1 MFSALIRAR
10 KPRKARGSPRRAP
23 IVACGSSGTVP
34 RGQTM
39 RQNVLKIYLDD
50 AEWDHVVDMATS
62 VSMPLSGFA
71 RTFLV
76 TQKPPRPKA
85 SGVTVEAVA
94 ALNRC
99 GSLLNQIARV
109 GNSSESFSAAEVRAV
124 TATRERLLAIAE
136 QLTGDR
142 T

>member
-1 MFSALIRAR
+1 
-10 KPRKARGSPRRAP
+10 
-23 IVACGSSGTVP
+23 
-34 RGQTM
+34 M

-50 AEWDHVVDMATS
+50 NEWDHVVKMAAT

-76 TQKPPRPKA
+76 TQRPPRPKA

-99 GSLLNQIARV
+99 GALLNQVAKI
-109 GNSSESFSAAEVRAV
+109 GNSAKTFSAAEVQAVRA
-124 TATRERLLAIAE
+124 ARQRLVAIAE

-142 T
+142 R

>member
-1 MFSALIRAR
+1 
-10 KPRKARGSPRRAP
+10 
-23 IVACGSSGTVP
+23 
-34 RGQTM
+34 M

-50 AEWDHVVDMATS
+50 NEWDHVVDMAAS

-76 TQKPPRPKA
+76 TQKPPQPKA

-99 GSLLNQIARV
+99 GSLLNQIARI
-109 GNSSESFSAAEVRAV
+109 GNSSQTFTAAEVRAV
-124 TATRERLLAIAE
+124 TTARERLLAIAS
-136 QLTGDR
+136 QL
-142 T
+142 

>member
-1 MFSALIRAR
+1 
-10 KPRKARGSPRRAP
+10 
-23 IVACGSSGTVP
+23 
-34 RGQTM
+34 M
-39 RQNVLKIYLDD
+39 RQNVLKIYLSD
-50 AEWDHVVDMATS
+50 AEWDHVVGMAES
-62 VSMPLSGFA
+62 VSMPMSGFA

-99 GSLLNQIARV
+99 GAFLNQFARV
-109 GNSSESFSAAEVRAV
+109 ACRSQTLSPAEIREV
-124 TATRERLLAIAE
+124 TAAREHLLAIAE

-142 T
+142 P